1 MRRRRLLGA
10 LLASGTAGCL
20 QFESGTGTE
29 SGTDGAVTGAATD
42 TGTDGNG
49 STDGST
55 ATETATP
62 DTASVTLTARW
73 TEETSRIDRM
83 AVLGRNVV
91 VNGTIGGVRCLDVE
105 TGARRWAALDDR
117 TDYIDRLH
125 ATGESIFVFAG
136 GGEERT
142 LYVLNA
148 ADGTIRGSVPYEF
161 TPGDVPIVTESDVV
175 FATFDNENDE
185 NRLYAVDRD
194 GFEVRWTT
202 TTEETQTGAT
212 GGVVADGTIHV
223 GFNNTL
229 RGFALSDGS
238 LQYRSPLGVGIPVA
252 FEDGLVAAKRS
263 TFARIGLP
271 SLSVDWELQREAVG
285 IPERDG
291 SRVFSR
297 TWNGVFAVDAIDG
310 TELWHHTIQE
320 STSFSGLP
328 SPSVQDGVLWVV
340 GPDGVLYGYAADSGE
355 RVHEQG
361 DGDVSGVEATDGGVV
376 VRTEQGLAGYAIER
390 E

>member
-20 QFESGTGTE
+20 QFESGTDTE
-29 SGTDGAVTGAATD
+29 SGTDGAVTTSSAD
-42 TGTDGNG
+42 
-49 STDGST
+49 SDGST
-55 ATETATP
+55 GEPTGTPSETETP
-62 DTASVTLTARW
+62 DSTSVTLTSRW
-73 TEETSRIDRM
+73 AEETSRIDRM

-105 TGARRWAALDDR
+105 TGARRWTALGDR
-117 TDYIDRLH
+117 TEYIDRLH
-125 ATGESIFVFAG
+125 ADGESIFVFAG
-136 GGEERT
+136 GGEDRT
-142 LYVLNA
+142 LYVLDG

-161 TPGDVPIVTESDVV
+161 SPGDLPVFTEDDIV
-175 FATFDNENDE
+175 FATFDSDNDE
-185 NRLYAVDRD
+185 TRLYAVDRES
-194 GFEVRWTT
+194 FEIRWTT
-202 TTEETQTGAT
+202 TTGETQAGAT
-212 GGVVADGTIHV
+212 GGVVVDGTIHV
-223 GFNNTL
+223 GFHNTL
-229 RGFALSDGS
+229 RGFSVSDGS

-252 FEDGLVAAKRS
+252 FEDSLVAAKRS

-297 TWNGVFAVDAIDG
+297 TWDGVFAVDATDG
-310 TELWHHTIQE
+310 TELWHHAIEE
-320 STSFSGLP
+320 STSYSGTP
-328 SPSVQDGVLWVV
+328 SPSVQGGVCWVV
-340 GPDGVLYGYAADSGE
+340 GPDNVLYGYAADSGE
-355 RVHEQG
+355 QVHEQG
-361 DGDVSGVEATDGGVV
+361 DGAVAGVEATDRGVV